1 MRKRRKGFI
10 RNKTLGIMMDPWFS
24 IHVVVKCPK
33 TDIYFLLKRQND
45 KQAVLYW
52 VLIPQHKN
60 LGEEVFQRRMKT
72 NIKSLVFSCPKS
84 DTINW
89 SVTLQAH
96 TYPASEGMFKIKG
109 VTATA
114 AVLAIKYKSLD
125 NLHTVVRY
133 YRQKSFKQRNKIVE
147 AEPFRTHLICL

>member
-1 MRKRRKGFI
+1 MLCSF
-10 RNKTLGIMMDPWFS
+10 
-24 IHVVVKCPK
+24 V
-33 TDIYFLLKRQND
+33 LKR
-45 KQAVLYW
+45 Y
-52 VLIPQHKN
+52 
-60 LGEEVFQRRMKT
+60 RT
-72 NIKSLVFSCPKS
+72 NSPEFSCPKS

-89 SVTLQAH
+89 CVTLQAH

-114 AVLAIKYKSLD
+114 AVLAIKYKALD